1 MSYSSL
7 REVDQSYHC
16 FMEGPPEP
24 SCRGPVS
31 LPRTNQ
37 IYAVNADPSNPLRCT
52 PKERDAF
59 RRCTPLKKISIPTP
73 HNPMK

>member
-16 FMEGPPEP
+16 FMEGPPSPPPPPEP

-52 PKERDAF
+52 P
-59 RRCTPLKKISIPTP
+59 LKKISIPTP
-73 HNPMK
+73 TPPNPMK

>member
-16 FMEGPPEP
+16 FMKGPPSPPPPPEP

-52 PKERDAF
+52 PL
-59 RRCTPLKKISIPTP
+59 LKKISIPTP
-73 HNPMK
+73 TPPNPMK